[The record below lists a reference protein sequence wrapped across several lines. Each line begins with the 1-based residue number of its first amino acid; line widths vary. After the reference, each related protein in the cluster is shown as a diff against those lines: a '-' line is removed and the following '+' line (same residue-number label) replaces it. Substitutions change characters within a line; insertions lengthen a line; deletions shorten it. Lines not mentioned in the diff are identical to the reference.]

1 MDPHHTAAVTDDLSA
16 LAWVLEELRKTLEA
30 AHKSLRRYLREVGVV
45 EGSDLDDVEPAILRT
60 ARQQIHQGVGA
71 LELVNLPEGALL
83 LRSAEQLVQRFVAKP
98 QRLDAAGVEAVEK
111 AALALLD
118 YLGQKLAGKPVQAV
132 ALFPQWRVLL
142 ELNSA
147 ERIHPADLWI
157 HDWRLR
163 EVPDASGGVAHRADA
178 PMLASVERA
187 LLGLMRQNTPAA
199 AAALARDCASLALA
213 AAGAEEATLWRL
225 ASAFFQA
232 WSLGLLPPDMFL
244 KRTASRVMAQ
254 LRSRVKGED
263 GFSERLAQDLLFY
276 CARAWPRP
284 GQPAPMLVA
293 VQTAYHLT
301 PQTPLDY
308 NAPFYGR
315 SDPAQVLQTRKRVK
329 SAKDAWSLVSSPEA
343 FRDPQ
348 RVVPLLDMFTLVGE
362 SISRLYEDGGHLAR
376 ALAAAAMHVVRS
388 NRPPGQEL
396 GMEVA
401 TSLLY
406 LEAAL
411 DEADVDRTGHAAHA
425 VRLAERIDRVTAGQR
440 SQPLEPWME
449 ALYRR
454 VSERLTLGSVV
465 QELRATLGEVE
476 QQIDQFFR
484 SPQES
489 GLLAGV
495 PGLLGSMRG
504 VLSVLG
510 MEAAIQTLHCMRE
523 DVEHLLHSEHQPQ
536 DRRTLGAFQRLAAN
550 LGALGFLID
559 MLHVQP
565 VVAKSLFHFDPL
577 LGVLSP
583 VMGRSVVTAD
593 VISRAEA
600 IADAMQH
607 AGMSREDA
615 LAELQALQNDAQV
628 TALPALS
635 AHLSAARHALDHDG
649 DRAQVLQEMQDFVA
663 TATAPLGLDP
673 LGPPLTS
680 RPPAPSPLD
689 MPQFQPTGLEDDD
702 EMRGVFLDE
711 AHEVVE
717 EGLAALDALAQTP
730 GNLPLLTHLRR
741 AFHTLKGSARMVGF
755 NAFGEAAWSCEQ
767 LYNHWLAEQT
777 PASLELRTFTGDAL
791 RYFDAWTEA
800 IGRRDVTGFLPEPV
814 MAGAEALRHAG
825 ELMRVCLPGLSVPPT
840 PSPTISRFGGLS
852 DDGHGHVDLE
862 VPLGEPARPLMEPL
876 QATRPMELGG
886 AMWRVPAPPAP
897 VEPSMLID
905 LPLDFSAP
913 AVDVSFDD
921 FDLPDGPMERI
932 EVGSSGMDDERHSW
946 RTPLETTTSSAHA
959 TLSGPLP
966 EADLA
971 RPPELPPE
979 IEHLDLD
986 VGEAPAANVI
996 DLDGVRAQIATD
1008 VLRAAQPDRQTDDD
1022 QIKVIGP
1029 LRLQIPLF
1037 NIYLNEADEVSR
1049 RLGTELTLWAMELP
1063 RPLGEDA
1070 VTLAHT
1076 LAGNS
1081 ATVGFTELA
1090 QLARALEHALNQALA
1105 LQVIHPIDPAEAEL
1119 FVMVSDD
1126 IRRLL
1131 HQFAAGFL
1139 QVASPLVGERL
1150 QAWSHSARQR
1160 LAGTA
1165 VVLASAPALASA
1177 SAPVAPAAPVID
1189 HEFDADIDQ
1198 LDQVDA
1204 DLFPIFSEE
1213 AQELL
1218 PRLEAQV
1225 ATWLQTPAYTGA
1237 STACMRTLHTFKGS
1251 ARLAGA
1257 MRLGELAHRFES
1269 AIESLLTG
1277 GAVVPA
1283 AGLAMLA
1290 QRVDA
1295 LVAAFEALRER
1306 QSMPVSTVVTAPWA
1320 QTTLTPPRLLSDEAR
1335 RPAPPTPGAAVRAAT
1350 TAPVPLPADTAGT
1363 IDWSRFIAPPGST
1376 PVTLTERVVLNPQP
1390 VRVRAALLDRL
1401 VNLAGEV

>member
-1 MDPHHTAAVTDDLSA
+1 
-16 LAWVLEELRKTLEA
+16 
-30 AHKSLRRYLREVGVV
+30 
-45 EGSDLDDVEPAILRT
+45 
-60 ARQQIHQGVGA
+60 
-71 LELVNLPEGALL
+71 
-83 LRSAEQLVQRFVAKP
+83 
-98 QRLDAAGVEAVEK
+98 
-111 AALALLD
+111 
-118 YLGQKLAGKPVQAV
+118 
-132 ALFPQWRVLL
+132 
-142 ELNSA
+142 
-147 ERIHPADLWI
+147 
-157 HDWRLR
+157 WRLR
-163 EVPDASGGVAHRADA
+163 EVPDASGGLPHRADA
-178 PMLASVERA
+178 AMLASVERA

-199 AAALARDCASLALA
+199 ATALARDCASLALA
-213 AAGAEEATLWRL
+213 AASAEETTLWRL
-225 ASAFFQA
+225 AAAFFQA
-232 WSLGLLPPDMFL
+232 WSVGLLPPDMFV

-254 LRSRVKGED
+254 LRSRVRGEE

-276 CARAWPRP
+276 CSRAWP
-284 GQPAPMLVA
+284 GAGHSAPMLGA
-293 VQTAYHLT
+293 VQTAYHLQ
-301 PQTPLDY
+301 PLTPLDY
-308 NAPFYGR
+308 SVPSYGL
-315 SDPAQVLQTRKRVK
+315 SDPAQVQQTRKRVK

-343 FRDPQ
+343 FRDPH

-362 SISRLYEDGGHLAR
+362 SIRLLYEDSGHLAR
-376 ALAAAAMHVVRS
+376 ALAAAAMYVVRS
-388 NRPPGQEL
+388 NRPPGPEL

-411 DEADVDRTGHAAHA
+411 DEVDVDRTGHAAHA
-425 VRLAERIDRVTAGQR
+425 VRLAERIERVTAGQR

-449 ALYRR
+449 VLYRR

-465 QELRATLGEVE
+465 HELRTTLGEVE

-504 VLSVLG
+504 VLSVLDIG
-510 MEAAIQTLHCMRE
+510 AAIQTLHCMRE

-536 DRRTLGAFQRLAAN
+536 DPRTLSAFQRLAAN

-559 MLHVQP
+559 MLNVQP
-565 VVAKSLFHFDPL
+565 VVAKSLFQFDPL

-583 VMGRSVVTAD
+583 VMGRSAVTAD
-593 VISRAEA
+593 VIHRAEA
-600 IADAMQH
+600 IADALQD
-607 AGMSREDA
+607 AGMSREDVV
-615 LAELQALQNDAQV
+615 AELQALQNDVQV

-635 AHLSAARHALDHDG
+635 AHVSAARHAMDHDG

-680 RPPAPSPLD
+680 RPPAPGLLD
-689 MPQFQPTGLEDDD
+689 TPQFQPTGLEDDD
-702 EMRGVFLDE
+702 EMREVFLDE
-711 AHEVVE
+711 AREVIG
-717 EGLAALDALAQTP
+717 EGQTALDALARTP
-730 GNLPLLTHLRR
+730 GHLPLLTHLRR

-777 PASLELRTFTGDAL
+777 PASPELRTFTGDAL
-791 RYFDAWTEA
+791 RYFGAWTEA
-800 IGRRDVTGFLPEPV
+800 IGARDADAFLPEPV

-825 ELMRVCLPGLSVPPT
+825 ELMRVCLPGSAMPPA
-840 PSPTISRFGGLS
+840 PSPTGSRFGGLS

-862 VPLGEPARPLMEPL
+862 VPLGEFPRPLMEPL
-876 QATRPMELGG
+876 QATRPMELGR
-886 AMWRVPAPPAP
+886 AMWRAPASAP
-897 VEPSMLID
+897 FTSEQVEPSMLID

-966 EADLA
+966 ETDLA
-971 RPPELPPE
+971 LPTQLPPE
-979 IEHLDLD
+979 IEQLDLD
-986 VGEAPAANVI
+986 VGEAPAAAVAANVI
-996 DLDGVRAQIATD
+996 DLDGVRAQMATD
-1008 VLRAAQPDRQTDDD
+1008 VLRAAQPDRQGDDD

-1070 VTLAHT
+1070 GTLAHT

-1090 QLARALEHALNQALA
+1090 QLARALEHALNQVLA
-1105 LQVIHPIDPAEAEL
+1105 LQSTEPIDPVDAEL

-1139 QVASPLVGERL
+1139 QVASPLIGERL
-1150 QAWSHSARQR
+1150 QDWSLLAQQR
-1160 LAGTA
+1160 LSGALADAAVLAPMPAPTA
-1165 VVLASAPALASA
+1165 VAAV
-1177 SAPVAPAAPVID
+1177 PAAGAAAVVD

-1198 LDQVDA
+1198 IDQVDA

-1218 PRLEAQV
+1218 PRLETQV
-1225 ATWLQTPAYTGA
+1225 AAWLQTPGHIGA

-1269 AIESLLTG
+1269 AIESLLVRG
-1277 GAVVPA
+1277 GVVSAV
-1283 AGLAMLA
+1283 GLGVLA

-1295 LVAAFEALRER
+1295 LVAAFEVLRER
-1306 QSMPVSTVVTAPWA
+1306 QSMPSSTMVAAPWA
-1320 QTTLTPPRLLSDEAR
+1320 QTTLTPPRPLSEEMR
-1335 RPAPPTPGAAVRAAT
+1335 QPAPPMPGAAARAAT
-1350 TAPVPLPADTAGT
+1350 TAPVSLPVDTAGT
-1363 IDWSRFIAPPGST
+1363 IDWSRFIAPEGSA
-1376 PVTLTERVVLNPQP
+1376 PVFPTERVVLNPQP

-1401 VNLAGEV
+1401 VNLAGEVSITRSRLDAEVGHIRSSLADLTDNLERLSRQLHDVTLQADTQLESRREAARAAAQEFDSLELDRYTRLQELTRMMAESVNDVATVRSALQRTLQTAEDELAVQARLTRELQGDLLRTRMVEFESLSERLY